1 VRKKLYNLYHTLN
14 HYHLFGGGYGRQ
26 AGEIIAQLLSEI

>member
-26 AGEIIAQLLSEI
+26 AGESVLQLLAEI